1 MKNTFLQQSYDGN
14 KTASL
19 KKELIRLL
27 VLNGNYSI
35 TDLSREV
42 NISVPTMTKLIGELI
57 AEGFVLDF
65 GKQGTSGGRRPNMY
79 GLNPDAGYFIGV
91 DINKDNISLGLINF
105 KGQLIE
111 YEPDKPFVLEN
122 TIHSLDK
129 LCAIIKSF
137 ITKVTVSK
145 EKILAVGV
153 NLSGRVNSQSGFS
166 YSFYYLDEK
175 PLSAL
180 IEERLDYTVFIE
192 NDSRSMTYGEYMHGE
207 NSNFK
212 DMLFINASWGLG
224 IGIIIDGK
232 LYYGKSGFSGEFGH
246 FPFFD
251 NEIICRCGKRG
262 CLETG
267 ASGSAMHRM
276 FMEKLSEGRV
286 STLSNKFN
294 KGEQIT
300 MEDIMDA
307 VHKEDVLAIEIIESV
322 GNELGKAIS
331 GLINL
336 FNPEL
341 IVLGGTLANAK
352 DYIMLPI
359 KSAINKYSLIRVSK
373 DTNIRLSKLG
383 EKCGIMGACM
393 LARSR
398 TLGIL

>member
-286 STLSNKFN
+286 STLSNKYN

-300 MEDIMDA
+300 IEDIMEA

>member
-19 KKELIRLL
+19 KKELIRLF

-57 AEGFVLDF
+57 TEGFVLDF

-352 DYIMLPI
+352 DYLMLPI

>member
-19 KKELIRLL
+19 KKELIRLF

-137 ITKVTVSK
+137 ITRVTVSK

>member
-19 KKELIRLL
+19 KKELIRLF

-57 AEGFVLDF
+57 TEGFVLDF

-180 IEERLDYTVFIE
+180 IEERLDYTVYIE

-276 FMEKLSEGRV
+276 FMEKLSDGRV

>member
-19 KKELIRLL
+19 KKELIRLF

-57 AEGFVLDF
+57 TEGFVLDF

>member
-300 MEDIMDA
+300 IEDIMEA

>member
-19 KKELIRLL
+19 KKELIRLF

-57 AEGFVLDF
+57 TEGFVLDF

-137 ITKVTVSK
+137 ITRVTVSK

-180 IEERLDYTVFIE
+180 IEERLDYTVYIE

>member
-19 KKELIRLL
+19 KKELIRLF

-57 AEGFVLDF
+57 TEGFVLDF

-175 PLSAL
+175 PLSTL
-180 IEERLDYTVFIE
+180 IEERLDYTVYIE

-286 STLSNKFN
+286 STLSNKYN

-300 MEDIMDA
+300 IEDIMDA

>member
-19 KKELIRLL
+19 KKELIRLF

-57 AEGFVLDF
+57 TEGFVLDF

-137 ITKVTVSK
+137 ITRVTVSK